1 MRSDRHDEHVIR
13 SGELSEGWSLM
24 FIIGWAA
31 VAAGFAAVWRASWQL
46 GLPTWW
52 LAQRSN
58 GFGVLLAPVPFIPPA
73 ALIIAAAR
81 RARFLPWWG
90 LAISAVLCAVALF
103 DLNQARGLALA
114 GAAAALAG
122 ALVSVASVAGMY
134 RSAPM
139 AR

>member
-1 MRSDRHDEHVIR
+1 MRPGRHDEHLIR
-13 SGELSEGWSLM
+13 IGELSDGWSLM
-24 FIIGWAA
+24 FTIGWAA

-52 LAQRSN
+52 LTERSN
-58 GFGVLLAPVPFIPPA
+58 ALGALWVLVPFIPPA

-90 LAISAVLCAVALF
+90 LAMSGVLGAVALF
-103 DLNQARGLALA
+103 DLDRARGLALA
-114 GAAAALAG
+114 GAAAALTG
-122 ALVSVASVAGMY
+122 ALVSVASLAGMY
-134 RSAPM
+134 RSASV